1 MTNNE
6 GAVITGATILTAT
19 SWAAKYQPLFAI
31 AASCGTLVLV
41 AFGVINYIKKWKT
54 KKLNSD

>member
-6 GAVITGATILTAT
+6 QTLLAGATILTAT

-31 AASCGTLVLV
+31 AASCGTLLLV
-41 AFGVINYIKKWKT
+41 VFGVINYLRKWRK
-54 KKLNSD
+54 N